1 MIPYVS
7 MVFPVNNSRSAVE
20 TSPPCAAEALAPGS
34 AALPPRAPP
43 CWAPRRR
50 RRGPGGVVHGFSPV
64 ESHGVLNFH
73 LGNMNKFGRSKK
85 LRFGNQLVNWTP
97 MDGSVEN
104 EWTGW
109 IISPF
114 LHSCDRYHDIS
125 LHTITLF
132 HGFSVE
138 DTPIEPETSGF
149 TSHTFSSWRESLSML
164 NLGDVYDYR
173 RVAGDINRK
182 TRTRVNHL
190 RLVSP
195 PVSTWWSF
203 FSAFQQ
209 SQPYVMVKPWCPVLL
224 VNQYLLDIFTFFFIY
239 VTCTMPT
246 MDLKRVSKDEHDYTL

>member
-164 NLGDVYDYR
+164 NLGDV
-173 RVAGDINRK
+173 
-182 TRTRVNHL
+182 
-190 RLVSP
+190 
-195 PVSTWWSF
+195 
-203 FSAFQQ
+203 
-209 SQPYVMVKPWCPVLL
+209 
-224 VNQYLLDIFTFFFIY
+224 
-239 VTCTMPT
+239 
-246 MDLKRVSKDEHDYTL
+246 SK